1 MESKIVYF
9 DSPGIQNTEDVLHIT
24 KKKAD
29 ELRIQKVVLASTRG
43 DTAVKAIDIL
53 QNLKVIVVSH
63 VIGFDKP
70 NTQQLTKQNREV
82 IESKGG
88 IILTAAHAFAWLS
101 RAMRHKYNM
110 YVLGEIIADTLRIFG
125 HGTKVACEVVMMAV
139 DNGLVSTGEE
149 VVTIGGTDL
158 GADTAL
164 VINAANTH
172 HFFDL
177 KVKEILCKP
186 NFSGHCPLK

>member
-24 KKKAD
+24 KKRAD

-88 IILTAAHAFAWLS
+88 IILTAAHAFAGLS

-186 NFSGHCPLK
+186 NFSGHYPLK